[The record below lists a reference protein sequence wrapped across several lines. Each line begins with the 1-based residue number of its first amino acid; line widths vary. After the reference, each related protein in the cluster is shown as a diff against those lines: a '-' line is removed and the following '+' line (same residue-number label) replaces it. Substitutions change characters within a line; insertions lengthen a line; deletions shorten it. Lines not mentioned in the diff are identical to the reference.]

1 MNDLDLVRGMRA
13 GAGYPTP
20 ARMAAG
26 RDQILAAASR
36 PRRYRRL
43 ALPVGAVTAAAAVA
57 SGAGFGGTATPSNH
71 PRPAPVA
78 QVSLAAR
85 ILTVAAR
92 TVAAEPSARP
102 GDRQW
107 VYARFVQT
115 QTGQA
120 TQSDENWVRFDARV
134 TRGAE
139 RELRLQCMPARDHQ
153 SLA

>member
-1 MNDLDLVRGMRA
+1 M
-13 GAGYPTP
+13 
-20 ARMAAG
+20 
-26 RDQILAAASR
+26 
-36 PRRYRRL
+36 
-43 ALPVGAVTAAAAVA
+43 
-57 SGAGFGGTATPSNH
+57 
-71 PRPAPVA
+71 
-78 QVSLAAR
+78 SLAAR

>member
-1 MNDLDLVRGMRA
+1 MNDLDLVRTMRA
-13 GAGYPTP
+13 DVPCPTP

-57 SGAGFGGTATPSNH
+57 SVAVFGGTATPSKH
-71 PRPAPVA
+71 PRPAPA
-78 QVSLAAR
+78 GQVSLAAR
-85 ILTVAAR
+85 MLTVAAR
-92 TVAAEPSARP
+92 TVAGEPPARP

-153 SLA
+153 SLT